1 MADASDSKSDGG
13 NLVPVQVRP
22 PAGRKKCIARSSGWM
37 IERCSFFVFGKSRFG
52 IRSCGV
58 RPGFFCILAFLFCRG
73 GLYLQVSEQFY
84 CCVIKS
90 VICVTGLGIFGDCVF
105 LEISKYVQRLCTS
118 FLVVVVWESGD
129 FLMIPLISLTFL
141 NVNSVF

>member
-1 MADASDSKSDGG
+1 M
-13 NLVPVQVRP
+13 
-22 PAGRKKCIARSSGWM
+22 
-37 IERCSFFVFGKSRFG
+37 
-52 IRSCGV
+52 
-58 RPGFFCILAFLFCRG
+58 
-73 GLYLQVSEQFY
+73 QVSEQFY
-84 CCVIKS
+84 CCVINS

>member
-22 PAGRKKCIARSSGWM
+22 PAGRKKSIARSSGWM

-58 RPGFFCILAFLFCRG
+58 RPGFFCILAISSNNY
-73 GLYLQVSEQFY
+73 YLPFVSPSLLNTVSLPYYSLRYFFKANKFKMINTAAKANNIY
-84 CCVIKS
+84 K
-90 VICVTGLGIFGDCVF
+90 L
-105 LEISKYVQRLCTS
+105 LRISAKLKPSYITPFNAS
-118 FLVVVVWESGD
+118 AA
-129 FLMIPLISLTFL
+129 
-141 NVNSVF
+141 